1 MRKIFGL
8 IFLLSILLVNFL
20 SATEMKTIAVLDFS
34 NNSIMEKEKYASL
47 TSGLAEILI
56 TELGKVKSLQVVER
70 KKINEIIKEMQL
82 AQSGLISEETGVTVG
97 KLLGAK
103 YLVFGSYMVFDKK
116 IRVDI
121 RIVEVETGLTIK
133 AEEVTNKTS
142 KMFEIIQELSEKI
155 LKDLDIELTKEEKN
169 LLKASD
175 TSTEVINLFS
185 KGLEFEEAGNMEMAK
200 EYYIKAFKRD
210 KNFKPVRKR
219 LKALLLRQKNNK
231 N

>member
-200 EYYIKAFKRD
+200 EYYIKAFKMD
-210 KNFKPVRKR
+210 KNFKPARKR

>member
-185 KGLEFEEAGNMEMAK
+185 KGLEFEEARNMEMAK
-200 EYYIKAFKRD
+200 EYYIKAFKMD
-210 KNFKPVRKR
+210 KNFKPARKR